1 MREQQTMADTRTDAQ
16 KAAEAKADA
25 DKAAADKAAAD
36 KLAAD
41 RVAAEKAVREAKTP
55 AEKAAA
61 EKALEQVAER
71 EDAQKQ
77 RKAAHAG
84 PLAPAGASGD
94 PDVHRL
100 LAERQA
106 HVSNAGI
113 DPVVRAHP
121 DWFSTDPRYGLL
133 YSVEPDGYDAPVEEA
148 TAVPGERRNTR
159 RGGA

>member
-41 RVAAEKAVREAKTP
+41 RAAAEKAVREAKTP
-55 AEKAAA
+55 AEKAVA
-61 EKALEQVAER
+61 EKALDQVAER

-77 RKAAHAG
+77 RKSTRSG
-84 PLAPAGASGD
+84 PLARAGESGD

-106 HVSNAGI
+106 HVSNAG
-113 DPVVRAHP
+113 
-121 DWFSTDPRYGLL
+121 L
-133 YSVEPDGYDAPVEEA
+133 EPDPAQEAVRKAARDAIDAIDDQLAELGY
-148 TAVPGERRNTR
+148 TAK
-159 RGGA
+159 